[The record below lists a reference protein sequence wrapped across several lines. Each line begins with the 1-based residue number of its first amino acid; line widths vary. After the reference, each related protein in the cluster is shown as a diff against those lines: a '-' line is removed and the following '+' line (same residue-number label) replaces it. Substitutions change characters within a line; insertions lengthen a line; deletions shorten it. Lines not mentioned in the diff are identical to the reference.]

1 MKKLYT
7 FVILA
12 LISIIAYTQ
21 TSDLTNTT
29 SKNKSGILIT
39 HEQNSINIIGAKIDF
54 LNFQITKNVT
64 FKVLNSDGLK
74 KFSKFVLPETF
85 DPTYILH
92 YPENRNYAQLYSKL
106 KCNYFKGSIKSKNGQ
121 IKKVI
126 IKQSIDSARMVMP
139 EYDHYGYFKKYVY
152 EIEYMNVGDEVSIE
166 YNYEIP
172 YIENIGVLSSFRIF
186 FNSDVFKENYQ
197 LAISY
202 NDDLKIDIYPKNG
215 AMPDSIVINEKR
227 KTCYWSKN
235 NLAGSISEE
244 GSIPYL
250 SLPHLA
256 FTLNSNTYKAP
267 KSHEVKYMPMYVYYA
282 YIRERNHP
290 EIKNVI
296 KSGLKA
302 QRLFPFR
309 DFIASETKD
318 ITNDSLGY
326 QTLLKIQNT
335 IADEFSFSS
344 DTNYF
349 KIIDTRVPKFGE
361 DMNVKSLR
369 DVSKYDLYAAILLD
383 LGIEYFTTYVCD
395 KRTGEMDDE
404 FYAPMYNGDIL
415 FTTLL
420 KNNVAQYIYP
430 KSAQFGY
437 YLNEFPFYFEDSKAR
452 LIQLDDYARYRYI
465 PVFNETLRQARLPN
479 STTND
484 NTRRSN
490 ILTSIDLDSLLIS
503 FDARI
508 NLSGQYSTL
517 TRGLYSCNYQDKSI
531 NKLYNKKI
539 WELNSSVSLLS
550 SSMKINNKEFPFQAS
565 VNAQYKANNLL
576 SKEGDTISIDLK
588 NWFYHVI
595 YNNIDTTNRQ
605 LDFYPDFLGKDT
617 YTYFLQFNKNVKL
630 ISAFPDVEIK
640 NDFGELIANVKQE
653 SSNTIKITSF
663 FSVISSK
670 VTADKIKAV
679 KAIYDKI
686 EELNKS
692 CIKIIAE

>member
-21 TSDLTNTT
+21 TSDLTNTI

-74 KFSKFVLPETF
+74 KFSKFILPETF

-106 KCNYFKGSIKSKNGQ
+106 KCNYFKGSIKSKNGKTKEA
-121 IKKVI
+121 IV
-126 IKQSIDSARMVMP
+126 KQSIEPVRMVMA
-139 EYDHYGYFKKYVY
+139 ENNWYGNFEKYIY
-152 EIEYMNVGDEVSIE
+152 EIENIEVGDEVNIE
-166 YNYEIP
+166 YNYEMP
-172 YIENIGVLSSFRIF
+172 YIENALALLSFRIF

-215 AMPDSIVINEKR
+215 AMPDSTVINEKR
-227 KTCYWSKN
+227 KTFYWSKN
-235 NLAGSISEE
+235 NLAGSIAEE

-256 FTLNSNTYKAP
+256 FTLNPNTYVVP
-267 KSHEVKYMPMYVYYA
+267 KSLEVKHVPMYVYYA
-282 YIRERNHP
+282 NNRE
-290 EIKNVI
+290 
-296 KSGLKA
+296 KSHLEVARAIMLEVKTKS
-302 QRLFPFR
+302 LLLFR
-309 DFIASETKD
+309 DFIVSETKD

-326 QTLLKIQNT
+326 QALMKVQNT
-335 IADEFSFSS
+335 IADEFSFSN

-349 KIIDTRVPKFGE
+349 KRMDIRDPKFGE
-361 DMNVKSLR
+361 DVSAKRLR
-369 DVSKYDLYAAILLD
+369 DINKYDLYAAILLK
-383 LGIEYFTTYVCD
+383 LGMGYFTTYVCD
-395 KRTGEMDDE
+395 KRTGEMNDE

-415 FTTLL
+415 FTALL
-420 KNNVAQYIYP
+420 RNNSAQYIYP

-437 YLNEFPFYFEDSKAR
+437 YLNELPFYFENSKAR
-452 LIQLDDYARYRYI
+452 LIQLDDYTSYKI
-465 PVFNETLRQARLPN
+465 PINETLRQIRLPN
-479 STTND
+479 STVND
-484 NTRRSN
+484 NIRRSN
-490 ILTSIDLDSLLIS
+490 ILTNLNLDSLSVS

-508 NLSGQYSTL
+508 SLSGQYSTL
-517 TRGLYSCNYQDKSI
+517 TRGLYMYNYQDKSI
-531 NKLYNKKI
+531 NNLYHKKV
-539 WELNSSVSLLS
+539 WELNSGVSLLS
-550 SSMKINNKEFPFQAS
+550 SKVKVSNKEFPFSTS
-565 VNAQYKANNLL
+565 VNVQYKANNLL

-653 SSNTIKITSF
+653 GSNTIKITSF
-663 FSVISSK
+663 FSIISSK

>member
-1 MKKLYT
+1 MKRFYT

-12 LISIIAYTQ
+12 LISIIAYAQ
-21 TSDLTNTT
+21 TSDLTNTI

-64 FKVLNSDGLK
+64 FKILNSDGLK
-74 KFSKFVLPETF
+74 KLSKFILPETF

-92 YPENRNYAQLYSKL
+92 YPENRNYLQLYSKL
-106 KCNYFKGSIKSKNGQ
+106 KCNYFKGSIKSKNG
-121 IKKVI
+121 KTKEAVV
-126 IKQSIDSARMVMP
+126 KQSIEPVRMVMA
-139 EYDHYGYFKKYVY
+139 ENNWYGNFEKYVY
-152 EIEYMNVGDEVSIE
+152 EIENIEVGDEVNIE
-166 YNYEIP
+166 YNYEMP
-172 YIENIGVLSSFRIF
+172 YIENIGILSSFRIF

-197 LAISY
+197 LILSH
-202 NDDLKIDIYPKNG
+202 NPDLQIDIFQKNG
-215 AMPDSIVINEKR
+215 ATPDSTVINGNK
-227 KTCYWSKN
+227 KTYYWSKN
-235 NLAGSISEE
+235 NLSGSVSEE

-256 FTLNSNTYKAP
+256 FTLNPNTYVVP
-267 KSHEVKYMPMYVYYA
+267 KSLEVKRIPMYVYYA
-282 YIRERNHP
+282 NNREKSHL
-290 EIKNVI
+290 EIARAIMLEVKT
-296 KSGLKA
+296 KSL
-302 QRLFPFR
+302 LLFR
-309 DFIASETKD
+309 DFIAFETKD

-326 QTLLKIQNT
+326 QSLMKVQNT
-335 IADEFSFSS
+335 IADEFSFSN

-349 KIIDTRVPKFGE
+349 KRMDIRDPKFGE
-361 DMNVKSLR
+361 DVSAKRLR
-369 DVSKYDLYAAILLD
+369 DVNKYDLYAAILLK
-383 LGIEYFTTYVCD
+383 LGMGYFTTYVCD
-395 KRTGEMDDE
+395 KRTGEMNDE

-415 FTTLL
+415 FTALL
-420 KNNVAQYIYP
+420 RNNSAQYLYP

-437 YLNEFPFYFEDSKAR
+437 YLNELPFYFENSKAR
-452 LIQLDDYARYRYI
+452 LIQLDDYTSYKI
-465 PVFNETLRQARLPN
+465 PINETLRQIRLPN
-479 STTND
+479 STVND
-484 NTRRSN
+484 NIRRSN
-490 ILTSIDLDSLLIS
+490 ILINLNLDSLSVS
-503 FDARI
+503 FDARVS
-508 NLSGQYSTL
+508 LSGQYSTL

-539 WELNSSVSLLS
+539 WELNSGVSLLS
-550 SSMKINNKEFPFQAS
+550 SSMKVNNKGFPFQAS
-565 VNAQYKANNLL
+565 VNAKYKANNLL
-576 SKEGDTISIDLK
+576 RKEGDTISIDLK

-617 YTYFLQFNKNVKL
+617 YTYFLQFNKNAKL
-630 ISAFPDVEIK
+630 ISTFPDVEIK

-663 FSVISSK
+663 FSIISSK